1 MTMLAS
7 QLLGIK
13 GSEEMSSID
22 FDNGFI
28 CGMAT
33 KGLTRSGQFYRP
45 NIWNDIGIYSYFYI
59 DFKLP
64 IETFS
69 VGMLK
74 ESLIIYDS
82 EEIELLNFEKVSG
95 SVYKVFCNISDKTKG
110 VTVINKKSSLLVF
123 ANKSFVPAFSV
134 MFYVAGLASII
145 RKAYAYETAAL
156 LIPSRRGTLEAPIVY
171 YQDYLDT
178 SVREGAAIIVDDS
191 LTTSETPDI
200 SYWGV

>member
-1 MTMLAS
+1 
-7 QLLGIK
+7 
-13 GSEEMSSID
+13 MSNLD

-45 NIWNDIGIYSYFYI
+45 NIWNDHGIYSYFYI

-64 IETFS
+64 LETFS

-82 EEIELLNFEKVSG
+82 EEIEILNFEKVSG
-95 SVYKVFCNISDKTKG
+95 SVYKIFCNISDKTKG

-123 ANKSFVPAFSV
+123 TNNSFVPAFSV

-145 RKAYAYETAAL
+145 RKAYAYETSK
-156 LIPSRRGTLEAPIVY
+156 LIVPGRLGTLENPVVY

-178 SVREGAAIIVDDS
+178 TMKEGTALTIDIS
-191 LTTSETPDI
+191 LTASETPDI

>member
-1 MTMLAS
+1 
-7 QLLGIK
+7 
-13 GSEEMSSID
+13 MSNID
-22 FDNGFI
+22 FENGFV

-45 NIWNDIGIYSYFYI
+45 NIWNDNGIYTYFYI

-74 ESLIIYDS
+74 ESLILYDS
-82 EEIELLNFEKVSG
+82 EEIDISNFEKISG
-95 SVYKVFCNISDKTKG
+95 SVFKIFCNISDKTKG

-123 ANKSFVPAFSV
+123 TNNSFVPAFSV

-145 RKAYAYETAAL
+145 RKAYAFETIP
-156 LIPSRRGTLEAPIVY
+156 LIIPNRLGSFENPVVY
-171 YQDYLDT
+171 YQDYQDT
-178 SVREGAAIIVDDS
+178 SIKEAVELIYDTS
-191 LTTSETPDI
+191 LTASETPDI